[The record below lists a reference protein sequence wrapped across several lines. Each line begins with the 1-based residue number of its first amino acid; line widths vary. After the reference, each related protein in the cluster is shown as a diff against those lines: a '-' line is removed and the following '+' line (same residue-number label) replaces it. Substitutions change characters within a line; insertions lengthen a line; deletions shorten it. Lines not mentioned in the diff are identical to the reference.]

1 MKITYLKLTNYS
13 YIFAAMKRKTIEID
27 LSKCKNRLV
36 LFVGANGS
44 GKTAILSQLQP
55 FPFTIG
61 DERSGRDIILENTT
75 GFKEIRYDVNGHQI
89 VIKHHITASTTKSYF
104 SKNGTELN
112 ENGNVTSF
120 KEIVEAELSITEE
133 TIKLMRLG
141 TNTSTFLKMSS
152 MQRKTFTGDLLNDID
167 VYGKMYRIVNDK
179 FRMIRGVIKNVTN
192 KLDSLNII
200 DRDSVVAQINNHK
213 DILKGL
219 NESRDNLV
227 GIRATLMNDLNK
239 YEGHSIRSLSNE
251 IDEINVQLIELNHSV
266 DAVKGFHMEDLLKAL
281 SAINNQ
287 DLQLSSE
294 LSALRNKLDN
304 VRDNEERA
312 LVKIQEVESSLQLM
326 TSGSEVGELVRILSD
341 YDKKLKV
348 LKAKFKD
355 FSPKASSEDFRRL
368 IDVFREIDRVAG
380 YTNEFSHS
388 AMVDVIAHIN
398 NGENIDLILHNEHRI
413 KSNELESAKAR
424 MIATQTNIAK
434 DEIPKMVIFKK
445 NTQCNCPFEHFYNTI
460 NGMDSKDAQ
469 DMRKDIR
476 SIEREIE
483 RVDEKFLILNNLNLI
498 KMTVDANKE
507 LISRLPD
514 GIMDFSKIINNLA
527 TSIPIYDEEY
537 ITSFIS
543 YMEEYEMMKE
553 METKMISVQSEL
565 NKLRANT
572 STIELLNR
580 DLLDNKAIA
589 EKCKHDHTTLT
600 ERMILLTKE
609 KEDVVEQ
616 KMLTEKNISK
626 LQESSQSLEKIRE
639 LNELVKEKMNI
650 REFIT
655 LTIPKVENIGERLS
669 AVFKEIDFTEKQLEL
684 ITRKLMSYDDLTA
697 ELNMLNDR
705 YETINYMRDGLS
717 SNKGVP
723 LLYIKLF
730 MADINAHIND
740 LIGRVYG
747 NELEIQEFIINEKEF
762 TIPYMK
768 NGVLVSD
775 ISKVSQGEE
784 TFVSLAIS
792 FAFINRA
799 INETKVSLN
808 GLNSVIYNIIN
819 MDELDGPLDANK
831 RQYFL
836 DLIEEQL
843 DLVGSEQMFLV
854 SHNDVFSSYPLD
866 AIVTSDIKLD
876 NFRNMNVIFKA

>member
-1 MKITYLKLTNYS
+1 MKITHLKLTNYS
-13 YIFAAMKRKTIEID
+13 YIFAAMKRKTVEID

-36 LFVGANGS
+36 LFVGENGS
-44 GKTAILSQLQP
+44 GKTALLSQLQP

-89 VIKHHITASTTKSYF
+89 IIKHHITATTTKSYF
-104 SKNGTELN
+104 SKNGVELN

-120 KEIVEAELSITEE
+120 KEIVEAELNITEE

-152 MQRKTFTGDLLNDID
+152 MQRKTFTGDLLSDID
-167 VYGKMYRIVNDK
+167 VYGKMYRIVNEK

-200 DRDSVVAQINNHK
+200 DRDSVVAQIDNHK
-213 DILKGL
+213 AILKGL

-239 YEGHSIRSLSNE
+239 YEGHSIRSLTNE
-251 IDEINVQLIELNHSV
+251 INEINSELEELNHSIESV
-266 DAVKGFHMEDLLKAL
+266 RGLRMEELIHSLN
-281 SAINNQ
+281 AINER
-287 DLQLSSE
+287 DLGVTSE
-294 LSALRNKLDN
+294 ISITKNKLDN
-304 VRDNEERA
+304 IRDNEEKA
-312 LVKIQEVESSLQLM
+312 LIKIQEVESSLQLM
-326 TSGSEVGELVRILSD
+326 TSGSEVGELVRILTD

-355 FSPKASSEDFRRL
+355 FNPKASSDDFRRL

-398 NGENIDLILHNEHRI
+398 NGENVDLILHNEHRK

-424 MIATQTNIAK
+424 MAATQTNLAK
-434 DEIPKMVIFKK
+434 EEVPKMVIFKK
-445 NTQCNCPFEHFYNTI
+445 NTQCNCPFEHFYNAVT
-460 NGMDSKDAQ
+460 GMDTKDVQ
-469 DMRKDIR
+469 DVRKDIR

-514 GIMDFSKIINNLA
+514 GIMDFGKIINNLA
-527 TSIPIYDEEY
+527 TSLPIYDEEH
-537 ITSFIS
+537 ITNFIS

-553 METKMISVQSEL
+553 METKMVSIQSEL

-572 STIELLNR
+572 GTIELLNK

-589 EKCKHDHTTLT
+589 EKCKHEHLTLT
-600 ERMILLTKE
+600 DRLNLLVKE
-609 KEDVVEQ
+609 KEEVVEQ
-616 KMLTEKNISK
+616 KTLVEENISK
-626 LQESSQSLEKIRE
+626 LQASSQSLEKIRE
-639 LNELVKEKMNI
+639 SNELVKEKMTI

-655 LTIPKVENIGERLS
+655 LTVPKVEDVGKRLS
-669 AVFKEIDFTEKQLEL
+669 AVYKEIDFTEKQLEL
-684 ITRKLMSYDDLTA
+684 ITRKLMSYDELTD
-697 ELNMLNDR
+697 ELNMLNNR

-730 MADINAHIND
+730 MADINSHIND

-762 TIPYMK
+762 TIPYKK

-799 INETKVSLN
+799 INENKHSLRSIN
-808 GLNSVIYNIIN
+808 NVIYNIIN
-819 MDELDGPLDANK
+819 MDELDGPLDNKK
-831 RQYFL
+831 RQHFL